1 MYANM
6 SDILQERKVGD
17 YALEKFEIGENN
29 LYAMLHGIPCGK
41 YIRLRHGIEVVMS
54 DTDMEKRTNAGF
66 VANAHGNVLIGGLGI
81 GMILLAIQ
89 DKTDIEKITVVE
101 KSAEVIE
108 LVKDQLPL
116 NSKVEIVHADVWEY
130 VPSCKFNTIYLDIWN
145 YINTDVYRD
154 SMKPLISRYRKFLVT
169 KEVDNK
175 RFIDCWC
182 RLEAKNGVRI

>member
-54 DTDMEKRTNAGF
+54 DTGMEKMTNARF

-116 NSKVEIVHADVWEY
+116 NSKVEIVHSDVWEY
-130 VPSCKFNTIYLDIWN
+130 VPSCKFNTIYMDIWN
-145 YINTDVYRD
+145 FINTDVYKG
-154 SMKPLISRYRKFLVT
+154 SMKPLLSRYRKFLVS
-169 KEVDNK
+169 KEDDAN
-175 RFIDCWC
+175 RYIDCWC
-182 RLEAKNGVRI
+182 RNEAKRGVRI

>member
-54 DTDMEKRTNAGF
+54 DTDMEKMTNARF

-116 NSKVEIVHADVWEY
+116 NSKVEIVHSDVWEY
-130 VPSCKFNTIYLDIWN
+130 VPSCKFNTIYMDIWN
-145 YINTDVYRD
+145 FINTDVYKG
-154 SMKPLISRYRKFLVT
+154 SMKPLLSRYRKFLVS
-169 KEVDNK
+169 KEDDAN
-175 RFIDCWC
+175 RYIDCWC
-182 RLEAKNGVRI
+182 RNEAKRGVRI

>member
-1 MYANM
+1 MYAEL
-6 SDILQERKVGD
+6 SDILNERIIGE
-17 YALEKFEIGENN
+17 YSIEKFSIKEGD
-29 LYAMLHGIPCGK
+29 LYAMVHGISPGK
-41 YIRLRHGIEVVMS
+41 YVRLCHKREVVMS
-54 DTDMEKRTNAGF
+54 DTDMEKRTNAKF

-89 DKTDIEKITVVE
+89 DKSNVDRIVVVE
-101 KSAEVIE
+101 KSKEVIG

-116 NSKVEIVHADVWEY
+116 NDKVEIVNADVWEY
-130 VPSCKFNTIYLDIWN
+130 TPLCKFNTIYLDIWN

-154 SMKPLISRYRKFLVT
+154 SMKPLISRYRKFLVA
-169 KEVDNK
+169 KELDNK

>member
-29 LYAMLHGIPCGK
+29 LYAMLYGISCGK

-54 DTDMEKRTNAGF
+54 DTDMEKRTNARF

-130 VPSCKFNTIYLDIWN
+130 VPPCKFNTIYMDILN
-145 YINTDVYRD
+145 FINTDVYKG
-154 SMKPLISRYRKFLVT
+154 SMKPLLSRYRKFLVS
-169 KEVDNK
+169 KEDDAN
-175 RFIDCWC
+175 RYIDCWC
-182 RLEAKNGVRI
+182 RNEAKNGVRI

>member
-130 VPSCKFNTIYLDIWN
+130 VPSCKFNTIYMDIWN
-145 YINTDVYRD
+145 FINTDVYKG
-154 SMKPLISRYRKFLVT
+154 SMKPLLLRYRKFLVS
-169 KEVDNK
+169 KEDDAN
-175 RFIDCWC
+175 RYIDCWC
-182 RLEAKNGVRI
+182 RSEAKNGVRI

>member
-54 DTDMEKRTNAGF
+54 DTDMEKRTNAIF

-130 VPSCKFNTIYLDIWN
+130 VPPCKFNTIYMDIWN
-145 YINTDVYRD
+145 FINTDVYKG
-154 SMKPLISRYRKFLVT
+154 SMKPLLSRYRKFLVS
-169 KEVDNK
+169 KEDDAN
-175 RFIDCWC
+175 RYIDCWS
-182 RLEAKNGVRI
+182 RNEAKNGARI

>member
-29 LYAMLHGIPCGK
+29 LYAMLHGVPCGK

-54 DTDMEKRTNAGF
+54 DTDMEKRTNARF

-116 NSKVEIVHADVWEY
+116 NSKVEIVHSDVWEY
-130 VPSCKFNTIYLDIWN
+130 VPSCKFNTIYMDIWN
-145 YINTDVYRD
+145 FINTDVYKG
-154 SMKPLISRYRKFLVT
+154 SMKPLLSRYRKFLVS
-169 KEVDNK
+169 KEDDAN
-175 RFIDCWC
+175 RYIDCWC
-182 RLEAKNGVRI
+182 RNEAKRGVRI

>member
-6 SDILQERKVGD
+6 SDILQERKAGG
-17 YALEKFEIGENN
+17 YALEKFEIGKNN

-54 DTDMEKRTNAGF
+54 DTDMEKRTNARF

-89 DKTDIEKITVVE
+89 DKSDVEKIIVVE
-101 KSAEVIE
+101 KSEEVIS

-130 VPSCKFNTIYLDIWN
+130 VPSCKFNTIYMDIWN
-145 YINTDVYRD
+145 FINTDAYKG
-154 SMKPLISRYRKFLVT
+154 SMKPLLSRYRKFLVS
-169 KEVDNK
+169 KKDDAN
-175 RFIDCWC
+175 RYIDCWC
-182 RLEAKNGVRI
+182 RNEAKNGARI